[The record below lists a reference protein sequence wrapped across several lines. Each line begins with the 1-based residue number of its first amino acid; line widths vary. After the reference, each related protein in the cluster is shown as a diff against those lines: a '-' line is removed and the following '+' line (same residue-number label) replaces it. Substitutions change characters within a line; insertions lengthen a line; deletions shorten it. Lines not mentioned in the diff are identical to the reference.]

1 MEENHFT
8 SVTSKSI
15 PAPRKFPNRIKAAI
29 SHNEYCIL
37 GQVFLALT
45 NAPQVVYD
53 WFQELGKDAKGVR
66 STARSLGAVT
76 GLGKKACEST
86 IQMTRNGGEVPVST
100 RTGRPPKKKKDE
112 ALMAKIYEIVAQT
125 NKEGAANSTYI

>member
-15 PAPRKFPNRIKAAI
+15 PAPRIFPNRIKAAI
-29 SHNEYCIL
+29 SHNEFCIL

-53 WFQELGKDAKGVR
+53 WFQDLGKDAKGVR

-86 IQMTRNGGEVPVST
+86 IQMTRNGGEVSLTPTNIFPIFVH
-100 RTGRPPKKKKDE
+100 
-112 ALMAKIYEIVAQT
+112 AKY
-125 NKEGAANSTYI
+125 